1 MGLKRHPCLTP
12 LLQGKNSVLE
22 FITLTA
28 QRDLEYI
35 SLIMLMNTLFT
46 LRFSSFVNKPLCQ
59 TESYAFLK
67 STKHPYILPLL
78 VVLTCLAIADFS
90 VKTWSDVVWFST
102 KPIWVLWIM
111 LFSFKGSS
119 KPCIQQV
126 AKKFT
131 NTTQNTNRSIVLR
144 IQTITTFMYWWYQP
158 FTPYGGYNA

>member
-1 MGLKRHPCLTP
+1 MGLKGHPCLTP

-35 SLIMLMNTLFT
+35 SLIMLMKTLFT

-78 VVLTCLAIADFS
+78 VVVTCLAITDFS
-90 VKTWSDVVWFST
+90 VKTWSDV
-102 KPIWVLWIM
+102 L
-111 LFSFKGSS
+111 
-119 KPCIQQV
+119 
-126 AKKFT
+126 
-131 NTTQNTNRSIVLR
+131 
-144 IQTITTFMYWWYQP
+144 
-158 FTPYGGYNA
+158 